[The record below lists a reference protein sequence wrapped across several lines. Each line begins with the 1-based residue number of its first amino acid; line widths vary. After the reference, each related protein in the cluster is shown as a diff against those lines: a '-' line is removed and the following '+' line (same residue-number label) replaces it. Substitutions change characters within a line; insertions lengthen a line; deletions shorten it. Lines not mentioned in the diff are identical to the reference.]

1 MSKINPSKENLAN
14 NLKYYRYKLD
24 LSQEKYAELLGTSL
38 RYISHLELM
47 KRNPSL
53 QLLDRFSAQLR
64 KIFKDNSIT
73 SANLIS
79 YHPERT
85 IYKKRVDEKS
95 NN

>member
-1 MSKINPSKENLAN
+1 
-14 NLKYYRYKLD
+14 
-24 LSQEKYAELLGTSL
+24 
-38 RYISHLELM
+38 M

-73 SANLIS
+73 SADLIS

>member
-1 MSKINPSKENLAN
+1 MSEFYTSKENLAN

-53 QLLDRFSAQLR
+53 QILDKFSLQLR
-64 KIFKDNSIT
+64 KALKDNSIT
-73 SANLIS
+73 SADLITF
-79 YHPERT
+79 HPERIT
-85 IYKKRVDEKS
+85 KKKRVNEKTTY
-95 NN
+95 